1 MLVYQRVTN
10 QNVNLTGVEWNFTK
24 KTGDFSKFKGDDPGV
39 MGNQWFSQ
47 PGMMNLATG
56 MILPITRCK
65 VVPS

>member
-1 MLVYQRVTN
+1 MAIFNSYFKLPEG
-10 QNVNLTGVEWNFTK
+10 NLTEVEWNFTK
-24 KTGDFSKFKGDDPGV
+24 KTGDFDPGV

-47 PGMMNLATG
+47 PEMMNLATG